1 MAGNINTPSI
11 LWVAG
16 ETTGYNSSGVT
27 PVAVSG
33 YEVALSAASNAY
45 SNAAVAAL
53 QARLVASG
61 VLPY

>member
-33 YEVALSAASNAY
+33 YEVALSAASNAFTTT
-45 SNAAVAAL
+45 SVEAL